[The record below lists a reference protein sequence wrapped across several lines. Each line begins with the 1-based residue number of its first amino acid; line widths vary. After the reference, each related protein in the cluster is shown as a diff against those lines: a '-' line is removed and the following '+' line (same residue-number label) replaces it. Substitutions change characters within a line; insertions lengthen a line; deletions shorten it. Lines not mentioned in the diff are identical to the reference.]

1 MDAGSVNQSLLL
13 RMMDATSMR
22 RDVLLAN
29 LANTETP
36 GFQRKVVRFEDLL
49 QDAVK
54 LGRDPASV
62 EPVVEIDLKAPAGD
76 DGNTV
81 NMELELGELREN
93 RLMYETYAAI
103 LGAQFELMR
112 ASIESGR

>member
-1 MDAGSVNQSLLL
+1 MDAGSVNQSLLM
-13 RMMDATSMR
+13 RMMDATSKR

-29 LANTETP
+29 LANAETP
-36 GFQRKVVRFEDLL
+36 GFQRKLVRFEDLL
-49 QDAVK
+49 HDAVE
-54 LGRDPASV
+54 LGRDPSSV
-62 EPVVEIDLKAPAGD
+62 EPVVEVDRKAPAGD

-81 NMELELGELREN
+81 NMEQELGELREN

-103 LGAQFELMR
+103 LGAHFEMMR